1 MQATRHRGRG
11 ELTHIAAHGGK
22 GGLVMAM
29 VMEQQMFSIGEV
41 SRMLDV
47 ESHTLRYWEK
57 EFKDFIKPRRVSR
70 KNRVYTE
77 ADIAVLRKIKEL
89 LTVELFTIAGARRQM
104 YLRTASGF

>member
-1 MQATRHRGRG
+1 
-11 ELTHIAAHGGK
+11 
-22 GGLVMAM
+22 MAM

-41 SRMLDV
+41 SRMLEV

-70 KNRVYTE
+70 KNRVYSE
-77 ADIAVLRKIKEL
+77 SDIAVLQKIKEL
-89 LTVELFTIAGARRQM
+89 LAVEMFTIAGARRQM

>member
-1 MQATRHRGRG
+1 
-11 ELTHIAAHGGK
+11 
-22 GGLVMAM
+22 MAM

>member
-1 MQATRHRGRG
+1 
-11 ELTHIAAHGGK
+11 
-22 GGLVMAM
+22 MAM
-29 VMEQQMFSIGEV
+29 VMEQQTFSIGEV

-70 KNRVYTE
+70 KNRVYSE
-77 ADIAVLRKIKEL
+77 SDIAVLQKIKEL
-89 LTVELFTIAGARRQM
+89 LAVEMFTIAGARRQM

>member
-1 MQATRHRGRG
+1 
-11 ELTHIAAHGGK
+11 
-22 GGLVMAM
+22 MAM
-29 VMEQQMFSIGEV
+29 VMEQQTFSIGEV

-70 KNRVYTE
+70 KNRVYTD
-77 ADIAVLRKIKEL
+77 ADIAVLSKIKDL
-89 LTVELFTIAGARRQM
+89 LTVDLFTIAGARRQM